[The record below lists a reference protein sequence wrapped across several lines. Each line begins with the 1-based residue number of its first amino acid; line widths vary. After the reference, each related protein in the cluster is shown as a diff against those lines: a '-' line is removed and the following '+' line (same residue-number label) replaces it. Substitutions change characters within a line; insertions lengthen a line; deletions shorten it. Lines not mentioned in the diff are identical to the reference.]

1 MEEECP
7 LPPEG
12 EAQLSPEL
20 RDFVAQ
26 VGMERWGWA
35 PAGPCGA
42 RSRRVC

>member
-12 EAQLSPEL
+12 QLSPEL

-26 VGMERWGWA
+26 VCERVGGVGWERA
-35 PAGPCGA
+35 VRC
-42 RSRRVC
+42 SS